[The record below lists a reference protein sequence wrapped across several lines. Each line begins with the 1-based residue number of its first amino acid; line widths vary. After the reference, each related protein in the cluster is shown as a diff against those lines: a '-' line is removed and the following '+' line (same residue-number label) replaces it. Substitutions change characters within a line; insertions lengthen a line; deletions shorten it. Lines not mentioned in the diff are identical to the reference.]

1 MSERAW
7 LFEHPLVQVDTVPVQ
22 TPGGLRHHI
31 RLHLGDWVNVVAVHH
46 EKGRRSV
53 VLVRQPRSGAGVET
67 LEIPGGGI
75 NPGEDPAHAALR
87 ELREETGYGPAP
99 GVHPVSLGWVW
110 SNPAIQTN
118 RTYLFLVEPVER
130 TGEPDPDPGEDIVV
144 ESAAVQDI
152 ETLLD
157 TGRIDH
163 SLAVVS
169 LERALRRGLL

>member
-1 MSERAW
+1 MSERPW

-31 RLHLGDWVNVVAVHH
+31 RLHMDDWVNVVAVTRVNG
-46 EKGRRSV
+46 ERRV

-67 LEIPGGGI
+67 LEIPGGGVDR
-75 NPGEDPAHAALR
+75 GEDPALAAVR
-87 ELREETGYGPAP
+87 ELREETGFRPAD
-99 GVHPVSLGWVW
+99 GVEPMALGWVW

-118 RTYLFLVEPVER
+118 RTWLYLIEPVEP
-130 TGEPDPDPGEDIVV
+130 GIADPDDGEDITV
-144 ESAAVQDI
+144 ESVAVS
-152 ETLLD
+152 EVEALLD

-163 SLAVVS
+163 SLAVVT